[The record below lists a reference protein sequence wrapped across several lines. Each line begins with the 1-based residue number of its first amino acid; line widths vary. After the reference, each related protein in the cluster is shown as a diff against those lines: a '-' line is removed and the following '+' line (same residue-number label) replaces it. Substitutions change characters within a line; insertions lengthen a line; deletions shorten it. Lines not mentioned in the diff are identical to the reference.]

1 PHGQVDVLVDL
12 LGKGPQVRPRHGS
25 QLHRLRD
32 RQTERHRARTE
43 RVDPGAG
50 ESHGADLDEGLQ
62 QVVGA
67 AHRKRQVS
75 GEAAQAASLVVMGE
89 IAEHGERPIQ
99 PSGVHGDLRETT
111 ADVEITHPTT
121 HLRRLAEI
129 ASMDLEPPV
138 DRPLSG
144 LVVVD
149 ATTELGWYPGKVFSD
164 LGAEIVVLES
174 EDADA
179 EDCPIVWPVGGR
191 SARDVFAGV
200 AGRRRC
206 GDRDAALAAADILL
220 TSEGPRRLRER
231 GLHPDDL
238 AAFPRLIHVAMSP
251 FGLDGPYADRPAS
264 DLTLLAAGGLLR
276 LAGEPGRAPVRVAGE
291 QTAVMVG
298 LHAAVGALIA
308 VLARE
313 ETGRGQIVDAS
324 AQQAVAHSLENA
336 IQYLDLEGVVRG
348 RTAGTATEVGNGL
361 FRCADGWVYLVAG
374 IGGAPLAWDGLVAW
388 LEADGLPA
396 ARVTKLRED
405 RWTDPA
411 WRRTHAAAHA
421 FREVFESFAANR

>member
-1 PHGQVDVLVDL
+1 
-12 LGKGPQVRPRHGS
+12 
-25 QLHRLRD
+25 
-32 RQTERHRARTE
+32 
-43 RVDPGAG
+43 
-50 ESHGADLDEGLQ
+50 
-62 QVVGA
+62 
-67 AHRKRQVS
+67 
-75 GEAAQAASLVVMGE
+75 
-89 IAEHGERPIQ
+89 
-99 PSGVHGDLRETT
+99 
-111 ADVEITHPTT
+111 
-121 HLRRLAEI
+121 
-129 ASMDLEPPV
+129 MDLEPPV

-149 ATTELGWYPGKVFSD
+149 ATSELGWYPGKVFSD

-396 ARVTKLRED
+396 ARVTELRED

-421 FREVFESFAANR
+421 FREVFESFAANRPKLQLYERAQAHGVSLAPVATPQDLLASPQLAARAFFRTVEIDGQPVVVPGPPYRFEEPVAALPGAAPS